1 MERIITHNYNETV
14 AFAEEFAKTLK
25 KGTVIAYLGD
35 LGAGKTAFTSGLVKG
50 LGIKCDVSSPT
61 FAICNEYHS
70 DGKTLYH
77 FDMYRVDGWDDLY
90 STAFFDYLE
99 TDAYIAVEWSEN
111 IEGLADNLE
120 STGPHGL
127 GRLYNALINLSQAG
141 FHHPGHQRKCGNDH
155 RRDGGGSAHLCSN
168 NHLGKRQGNDHQN
181 QKRNAAQQVDDAV
194 ENGHEPLG
202 QGVNAVLFAGD
213 QQHAQRQAYHIGKQH
228 LQCQGIQGLP
238 QGKAIFAGDN
248 LHLGGNLRRIGKQI
262 KHVPDPPLR

>member
-1 MERIITHNYNETV
+1 MERIITHSYNETV

-111 IEGLADNLE
+111 VYG
-120 STGPHGL
+120 
-127 GRLYNALINLSQAG
+127 AL
-141 FHHPGHQRKCGNDH
+141 PE
-155 RRDGGGSAHLCSN
+155 
-168 NHLGKRQGNDHQN
+168 
-181 QKRNAAQQVDDAV
+181 DAV
-194 ENGHEPLG
+194 MVEISKLSESEREIKIYKKGE
-202 QGVNAVLFAGD
+202 
-213 QQHAQRQAYHIGKQH
+213 
-228 LQCQGIQGLP
+228 IQ
-238 QGKAIFAGDN
+238 
-248 LHLGGNLRRIGKQI
+248 
-262 KHVPDPPLR
+262 